1 MDSRIQLITIVV
13 AAALLIG
20 VLELV
25 RRRRLLE
32 RYALVWLFSSIVLLA
47 LAVWRGAL
55 DRIAEQIGVAYPPN
69 ALFIVAFGF
78 VLWMLLHFSVAV
90 SRLSDQSKVLA
101 QRLALL
107 EERMRRQETDGDAF
121 EAGAEG
127 EQEADPGRV
136 YADVGASNPERA
148 FRRARKS

>member
-1 MDSRIQLITIVV
+1 MDSRIQVITILV
-13 AAALLIG
+13 AALLLVG
-20 VLELV
+20 VIELV

-32 RYALVWLFSSIVLLA
+32 RYALLWLLSSVVLLG

-55 DRIAEQIGVAYPPN
+55 DKIAEQVGVSYPPN

-107 EERMRRQETDGDAF
+107 EERMRRQEDGDSGDDDADEAF
-121 EAGAEG
+121 AELG
-127 EQEADPGRV
+127 PADR
-136 YADVGASNPERA
+136 ERA
-148 FRRARKS
+148 FPRFRQP

>member
-1 MDSRIQLITIVV
+1 MDSRIQLLTIFV
-13 AAALLIG
+13 AGLLLIG

-32 RYALVWLFSSIVLLA
+32 RYALVWLFSSLVLLA

-55 DRIAEQIGVAYPPN
+55 DKIAEQIGVAYPPN

-107 EERMRRQETDGDAF
+107 EERMRRQEAGEELPSPEDESD
-121 EAGAEG
+121 EAYAE
-127 EQEADPGRV
+127 
-136 YADVGASNPERA
+136 VGSAGH
-148 FRRARKS
+148 RRSRQS

>member
-1 MDSRIQLITIVV
+1 MDSRIQILTICV
-13 AAALLIG
+13 AAVLLVG
-20 VLELV
+20 VIELV

-32 RYALVWLFSSIVLLA
+32 RYALVWLFSSLVLLG

-55 DRIAEQIGVAYPPN
+55 DRIAAQIGVAYPPN

-78 VLWMLLHFSVAV
+78 VLWMLLHFSIAV

-107 EERMRRQETDGDAF
+107 EERMRRQEEDDELGLGD
-121 EAGAEG
+121 ESGAHRE
-127 EQEADPGRV
+127 
-136 YADVGASNPERA
+136 YADVGSADAERG
-148 FRRARKS
+148 FRRAGKP